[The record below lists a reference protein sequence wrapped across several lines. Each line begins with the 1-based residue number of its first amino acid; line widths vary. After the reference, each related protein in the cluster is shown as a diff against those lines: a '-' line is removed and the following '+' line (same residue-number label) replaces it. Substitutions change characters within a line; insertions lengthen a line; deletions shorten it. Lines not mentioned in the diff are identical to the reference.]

1 MESREIT
8 DDSNHR
14 LQGSKP
20 GHVFEVADLVGRA
33 AVGSRVLVGSRRA
46 AAVDGAAAPCVAS
59 GPALLDPCPS
69 GRLAAS
75 DPAPLGWLGGVM
87 RAFGRPLVVRFS

>member
-1 MESREIT
+1 MERREIT
-8 DDSNHR
+8 DDSNHL
-14 LQGSKP
+14 LQGSNA

-69 GRLAAS
+69 GWLAVGCL
-75 DPAPLGWLGGVM
+75 APLGWLGGVL
-87 RAFGRPLVVRFS
+87 RVFGRPLVVRFS